1 MELLFLP
8 GEAITHQIVDRPVGS
23 FEVRPGHGRS
33 AVFDRALTS
42 TISFYGEFEWIC
54 LDLQRIKIDC
64 SLHFRSKAGSLSSLN
79 GSSIRST

>member
-33 AVFDRALTS
+33 AVFDRARTVL
-42 TISFYGEFEWIC
+42 
-54 LDLQRIKIDC
+54 
-64 SLHFRSKAGSLSSLN
+64 SLVQFHSMASLN
-79 GSSIRST
+79 GFV